1 MLGES
6 FQNIWP
12 QILMT
17 DEKAYENFL
26 SFSMTIATTLLSV
39 GVSVFTLT
47 TAFIVSKKD
56 SLNELGTQ
64 VEEGG
69 QSLTL
74 ARRMNALRRFIK
86 TMKSVT
92 KMSMTVVISSVL
104 SILLVIVFRNLS
116 AGAHVHLLTLTSVL
130 SVVFTV
136 MCIWVLFK
144 WFIKQ

>member
-1 MLGES
+1 
-6 FQNIWP
+6 
-12 QILMT
+12 MT

-144 WFIKQ
+144 WFIKNSTI

>member
-1 MLGES
+1 MLVES
-6 FQNIWP
+6 FQNIWQ

-116 AGAHVHLLTLTSVL
+116 VGAHVHLLTLTSVL

>member
-6 FQNIWP
+6 FQNIWQ

-92 KMSMTVVISSVL
+92 RMSMTVVISSVL

>member
-1 MLGES
+1 
-6 FQNIWP
+6 
-12 QILMT
+12 MT

-104 SILLVIVFRNLS
+104 SILLVIVFKNLS

-144 WFIKQ
+144 WFLRQ

>member
-1 MLGES
+1 
-6 FQNIWP
+6 
-12 QILMT
+12 MT

-64 VEEGG
+64 VEESG

-144 WFIKQ
+144 WFLRQ

>member
-6 FQNIWP
+6 FQNIWQ

-116 AGAHVHLLTLTSVL
+116 AGAHVHLLTLTSVV

-144 WFIKQ
+144 WFLRQ

>member
-1 MLGES
+1 MLRES
-6 FQNIWP
+6 FQAIWK

-17 DEKAYENFL
+17 DEKAYVDFL
-26 SFSMTIATTLLSV
+26 SLGMTIATTLLSV
-39 GVSVFTLT
+39 GISVFTLT

-56 SLNELGTQ
+56 NLNELGKQ

-92 KMSMTVVISSVL
+92 KMSMAVVISSVL
-104 SILLVIVFRNLS
+104 SILLVVVFRNVS

-144 WFIKQ
+144 WFLRQ

>member
-1 MLGES
+1 
-6 FQNIWP
+6 
-12 QILMT
+12 MT

-92 KMSMTVVISSVL
+92 RMSMTVVISSVL

>member
-1 MLGES
+1 
-6 FQNIWP
+6 
-12 QILMT
+12 MT
-17 DEKAYENFL
+17 DEKVYEDFL
-26 SFSMTIATTLLSV
+26 SLSMTIATTLLSV

-47 TAFIVSKKD
+47 TAFTVSKKD
-56 SLNELGTQ
+56 NLNELGKQ
-64 VEEGG
+64 VEEDG

-92 KMSMTVVISSVL
+92 KMSMAVVISSVL
-104 SILLVIVFRNLS
+104 STLLVVVFRNVS
-116 AGAHVHLLTLTSVL
+116 AGAHVHLLTLTSVV
-130 SVVFTV
+130 SVFFTV

>member
-1 MLGES
+1 
-6 FQNIWP
+6 
-12 QILMT
+12 MT

-26 SFSMTIATTLLSV
+26 SFSMAIATTLLSV

-136 MCIWVLFK
+136 ICIWVLFK

>member
-6 FQNIWP
+6 FQIIWQ

>member
-1 MLGES
+1 
-6 FQNIWP
+6 
-12 QILMT
+12 MT

>member
-1 MLGES
+1 
-6 FQNIWP
+6 
-12 QILMT
+12 MT

-74 ARRMNALRRFIK
+74 ARRMNALRKFIK

-92 KMSMTVVISSVL
+92 KMSMAVVIFSVL
-104 SILLVIVFRNLS
+104 SILLVVVFRNVS
-116 AGAHVHLLTLTSVL
+116 AGTHVHLLTLTSVL
-130 SVVFTV
+130 SVVFTA
-136 MCIWVLFK
+136 MCIWLLFK
-144 WFIKQ
+144 RFIKQ

>member
-6 FQNIWP
+6 FQAIWQ

-17 DEKAYENFL
+17 DEKAYEDFL
-26 SFSMTIATTLLSV
+26 SLCMTIATTLLSV

-47 TAFIVSKKD
+47 TAFIVGKKD
-56 SLNELGTQ
+56 CLNELGTQ

-69 QSLTL
+69 QSLIL

-92 KMSMTVVISSVL
+92 KMSMTVVISSFL
-104 SILLVIVFRNLS
+104 SILLVAVLRNVS
-116 AGAHVHLLTLTSVL
+116 AGTHAHLLTLTSLV
-130 SVVFTV
+130 SVAFTV
-136 MCIWVLFK
+136 MCICILFK
-144 WFIKQ
+144 WFLRQ

>member
-6 FQNIWP
+6 FQDIWQ

>member
-6 FQNIWP
+6 FQNIWQ

-47 TAFIVSKKD
+47 TAFILSKKD

-104 SILLVIVFRNLS
+104 SVLLVIVFRNLS
-116 AGAHVHLLTLTSVL
+116 VGAHVHLLTLTSVL

>member
-1 MLGES
+1 MLRES
-6 FQNIWP
+6 FQAIWQ

-17 DEKAYENFL
+17 DENAYEDFL
-26 SFSMTIATTLLSV
+26 SLSMTIATTLLSV

-56 SLNELGTQ
+56 NLNELGKQ

-92 KMSMTVVISSVL
+92 KMSMAVVISSVL
-104 SILLVIVFRNLS
+104 SILSVVVFRNVS
-116 AGAHVHLLTLTSVL
+116 AGIHVHLLILTSVV
-130 SVVFTV
+130 SIVFTV

-144 WFIKQ
+144 WFLKQ

>member
-6 FQNIWP
+6 FQNIWQ
-12 QILMT
+12 QILMI

-74 ARRMNALRRFIK
+74 ARRMNALQKVHKNHEVCYKDVYDGRDFFSFVYSLGNCFQ
-86 TMKSVT
+86 KSICWGT
-92 KMSMTVVISSVL
+92 CASSDPH
-104 SILLVIVFRNLS
+104 F
-116 AGAHVHLLTLTSVL
+116 SVECSFYGYVYL
-130 SVVFTV
+130 GSV
-136 MCIWVLFK
+136 
-144 WFIKQ
+144 

>member
-1 MLGES
+1 MLRES
-6 FQNIWP
+6 LQVIWQ
-12 QILMT
+12 QIQMT
-17 DEKAYENFL
+17 DEKAYEEFL
-26 SFSMTIATTLLSV
+26 SLSMTIATTLLSV

-56 SLNELGTQ
+56 SLNELGRQ

-74 ARRMNALRRFIK
+74 ARRMNALRKFIK

-92 KMSMTVVISSVL
+92 KMSIAVVISSVL
-104 SILLVIVFRNLS
+104 SIILVLVFRNVT
-116 AGAHVHLLTLTSVL
+116 AGAHVHLLTLASVV

-136 MCIWVLFK
+136 MCIWALFK
-144 WFIKQ
+144 WFLRQ

>member
-1 MLGES
+1 M
-6 FQNIWP
+6 
-12 QILMT
+12 LMT
-17 DEKAYENFL
+17 DENAYEDFL
-26 SFSMTIATTLLSV
+26 SLSMTIATMLLSV

-56 SLNELGTQ
+56 SLNELGRQ

-92 KMSMTVVISSVL
+92 KMSMAVVISSVL
-104 SILLVIVFRNLS
+104 SILLVVVFRNVS
-116 AGAHVHLLTLTSVL
+116 AGALVHLLTLTSVV

-144 WFIKQ
+144 WFLRQ

>member
-6 FQNIWP
+6 FQNIWQ

-17 DEKAYENFL
+17 DEKAYEKFL

>member
-6 FQNIWP
+6 FQNIWQ

>member
-1 MLGES
+1 M
-6 FQNIWP
+6 I
-12 QILMT
+12 

-136 MCIWVLFK
+136 MCIWGLFK

>member
-6 FQNIWP
+6 FQNIWQ

-104 SILLVIVFRNLS
+104 SILLVIVFKNLS

>member
-1 MLGES
+1 
-6 FQNIWP
+6 
-12 QILMT
+12 MT

-92 KMSMTVVISSVL
+92 TMSMTVVISSVL

-116 AGAHVHLLTLTSVL
+116 AGAHVHLLTLTSVV

>member
-1 MLGES
+1 
-6 FQNIWP
+6 
-12 QILMT
+12 MT

-56 SLNELGTQ
+56 SLNEFGTQ

>member
-6 FQNIWP
+6 FQNIWQ

-116 AGAHVHLLTLTSVL
+116 VGAHVHLLTLTSVL

>member
-1 MLGES
+1 
-6 FQNIWP
+6 
-12 QILMT
+12 MT
-17 DEKAYENFL
+17 DEKAYEIFL

>member
-6 FQNIWP
+6 FQNIW
-12 QILMT
+12 QLILMT

-144 WFIKQ
+144 WFLRQ

>member
-1 MLGES
+1 
-6 FQNIWP
+6 
-12 QILMT
+12 MT

-47 TAFIVSKKD
+47 TAFIVRKKD

-92 KMSMTVVISSVL
+92 RMSMTVVISSVL

>member
-1 MLGES
+1 M
-6 FQNIWP
+6 I
-12 QILMT
+12 

>member
-1 MLGES
+1 MLRES
-6 FQNIWP
+6 FQAIWQ

-17 DEKAYENFL
+17 DEKAYEDFL
-26 SFSMTIATTLLSV
+26 SLCMTIATTLLSV
-39 GVSVFTLT
+39 GISVFTLT
-47 TAFIVSKKD
+47 TAFIVGKKD

-116 AGAHVHLLTLTSVL
+116 AGAHVHLLTLTSVV

-144 WFIKQ
+144 WFLRQ